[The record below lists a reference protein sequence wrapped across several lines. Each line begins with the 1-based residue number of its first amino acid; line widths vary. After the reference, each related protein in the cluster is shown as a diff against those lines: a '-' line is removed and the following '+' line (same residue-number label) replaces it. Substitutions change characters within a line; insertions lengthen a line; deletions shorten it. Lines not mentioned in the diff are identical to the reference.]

1 MVGCI
6 FSCFGVCFVVFVVCA
21 CLACP
26 LVFDSFVSCRVC
38 GLSVGCDCG
47 CCCGLAWCRVQCSV
61 LAVALC
67 CPSFLLQLRC
77 SGPVQLC
84 LLSVWPRS
92 HWSVAVT
99 GCPHLAQVCV
109 SPVASRASHALRRWR
124 CAASYP
130 LAVELPR
137 CRSYAWAWAWQNL
150 CPCGTSCGQLCQA
163 HRRRLTVESSSLW
176 WCVWCFVPESDRL
189 WWNALLSSWL
199 CVQYGAM
206 VGWGPT
212 VGVCA
217 FRLLLPLSYR
227 SWI

>member
-1 MVGCI
+1 MLAGWLIV
-6 FSCFGVCFVVFVVCA
+6 FFPVLVCVLLFLLCVLVWLVRLCLVRLRHACA
-21 CLACP
+21 C
-26 LVFDSFVSCRVC
+26 VC
-38 GLSVGCDCG
+38 GLPAGCDCG
-47 CCCGLAWCRVQCSV
+47 CDCGLAWCRVQRSV

-109 SPVASRASHALRRWR
+109 SPVASHASHALRRWR

-137 CRSYAWAWAWQNL
+137 RWLYAWAWAWQNL

-163 HRRRLTVESSSLW
+163 QRLIL
-176 WCVWCFVPESDRL
+176 
-189 WWNALLSSWL
+189 
-199 CVQYGAM
+199 M
-206 VGWGPT
+206 
-212 VGVCA
+212 
-217 FRLLLPLSYR
+217 
-227 SWI
+227 

>member
-1 MVGCI
+1 MPIRVHPL
-6 FSCFGVCFVVFVVCA
+6 GVLAGWLIVFFPV
-21 CLACP
+21 LACVLLFLLRV
-26 LVFDSFVSCRVC
+26 LVWLVRLRLIRLCHVCVC
-38 GLSVGCDCG
+38 GLLVGCDCG
-47 CCCGLAWCRVQCSV
+47 CCCGLAWCRVQCSA

-99 GCPHLAQVCV
+99 GCPHLAQMCV

-124 CAASYP
+124 CAVSYP

-137 CRSYAWAWAWQNL
+137 CWLYAWAWAWQNL

-176 WCVWCFVPESDRL
+176 WCVVLRAGVEP
-189 WWNALLSSWL
+189 ALVWGALSLSSR
-199 CVQYGAM
+199 
-206 VGWGPT
+206 
-212 VGVCA
+212 A
-217 FRLLLPLSYR
+217 FDLKEAGSHGR
-227 SWI
+227 

>member
-1 MVGCI
+1 M
-6 FSCFGVCFVVFVVCA
+6 
-21 CLACP
+21 
-26 LVFDSFVSCRVC
+26 
-38 GLSVGCDCG
+38 
-47 CCCGLAWCRVQCSV
+47 

-67 CPSFLLQLRC
+67 WPSFLLQLRC

-84 LLSVWPRS
+84 LLAVWPRS
-92 HWSVAVT
+92 HWSAAVT

-137 CRSYAWAWAWQNL
+137 CWLYAWVWAWQNL

-163 HRRRLTVESSSLW
+163 HRRRLTVKSSSLW
-176 WCVWCFVPESDRL
+176 WCVWCFVPESDRREVECVVVIMVVCSM
-189 WWNALLSSWL
+189 APWL
-199 CVQYGAM
+199 V
-206 VGWGPT
+206 WGPT
-212 VGVCA
+212 VGIYAVPPA
-217 FRLLLPLSYR
+217 LPLSYR

>member
-1 MVGCI
+1 M
-6 FSCFGVCFVVFVVCA
+6 CFVVFVACA

-26 LVFDSFVSCRVC
+26 LAFDLFVSCRVC
-38 GLSVGCDCG
+38 VCGLPVGCDCG
-47 CCCGLAWCRVQCSV
+47 CCCGLAWCRVQCSM
-61 LAVALC
+61 LAAALC
-67 CPSFLLQLRC
+67 WPSFLLQLRC

-137 CRSYAWAWAWQNL
+137 CRSYACVWMAQKRV
-150 CPCGTSCGQLCQA
+150 PCLTSCGQLCQA
-163 HRRRLTVESSSLW
+163 HLRRLMW
-176 WCVWCFVPESDRL
+176 PCRL
-189 WWNALLSSWL
+189 PWL
-199 CVQYGAM
+199 
-206 VGWGPT
+206 
-212 VGVCA
+212 
-217 FRLLLPLSYR
+217 
-227 SWI
+227 

>member
-1 MVGCI
+1 M
-6 FSCFGVCFVVFVVCA
+6 CA

-47 CCCGLAWCRVQCSV
+47 CCCGLAWCRVQCSL

-67 CPSFLLQLRC
+67 CPSCLLQRLC

-99 GCPHLAQVCV
+99 GWPHLAQVCV

-137 CRSYAWAWAWQNL
+137 CRSYAWAWMAQKRV
-150 CPCGTSCGQLCQA
+150 PCLTSCGQLCQA

-176 WCVWCFVPESDRL
+176 WCVVLRAGVGPAWVECVVVIMVMCAVWRHGWLGSDRWYL
-189 WWNALLSSWL
+189 RCSA
-199 CVQYGAM
+199 
-206 VGWGPT
+206 
-212 VGVCA
+212 
-217 FRLLLPLSYR
+217 R
-227 SWI
+227 SDR